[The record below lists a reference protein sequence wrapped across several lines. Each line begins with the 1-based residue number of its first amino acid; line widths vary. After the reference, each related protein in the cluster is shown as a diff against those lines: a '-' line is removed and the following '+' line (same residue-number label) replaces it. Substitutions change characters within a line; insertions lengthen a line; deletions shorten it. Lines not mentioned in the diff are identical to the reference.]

1 MSRKKKKK
9 EINIKSSE
17 TKTFFGLIF
26 LVLGIA
32 LILTPI
38 IKEDAPIFVY
48 IANLLGWPSLV
59 WGLAVVALS

>member
-48 IANLLGWPSLV
+48 IANLLGWP
-59 WGLAVVALS
+59 